1 MKIAAV
7 LRALVLALLAAALL
21 HPAVWRGAPASARP
35 LRIGD
40 RTGAD
45 EIARAALA
53 ADAPPLL
60 VRESVRPPTA
70 AELDALAAA
79 AERAPLLA
87 ALPEDAPT
95 VAADAPVNPRAG
107 RAAAIPFRIR
117 AAPRAEVTVRLA
129 DDGGA
134 LDSVRLRTDD
144 GGRAAGAFR
153 VRPARA
159 GWREWTVEAADRTTA
174 IGAWVDTAGAPR
186 VLVRAGLPG
195 WESRFVVRAL
205 EESGAGVDVRFDLGR
220 GMAVGQ
226 GGGDAITPARLAA
239 ADAVLVLDGA
249 PLSAGEAA
257 LLASYAAR
265 GGGVLLAGDRA
276 GATAFGTVRGGSTVT
291 PVDASTI
298 RWTAP
303 AELAPLPV
311 DRIRVTAAAFTGTG
325 PATVLAA
332 STPQGGLLALRPL
345 GRGRAASLAI
355 TDSWRW
361 RMEGGRIDEHR
372 DFWRGLVDWLASA
385 PRDPI
390 TIRPAESVGATGVR
404 QEVAIFASEG
414 ATLPM
419 ALLMTRPGAP
429 GDTLRLAAD
438 PARPGV
444 LRVAFVPAAD
454 GVYVLS
460 VPGTS
465 ASAGFRA
472 RRGADAD
479 AAWARLSLIAHASGG
494 EALPRAELARAV
506 AARTTGIDEPRP
518 PLAWL
523 LLAALVLAAG
533 AEWTIR
539 RLSGRA

>member
-7 LRALVLALLAAALL
+7 LRALVLAILVAALL
-21 HPAVWRGAPASARP
+21 HPAVWRDAPASARP

-40 RTGAD
+40 RTDAD

-53 ADAPPLL
+53 VDAPPLL
-60 VRESVRPPTA
+60 VRESVRPPSA
-70 AELDALAAA
+70 AELDVLAAA

-129 DDGGA
+129 EPGGA

-159 GWREWTVEAADRTTA
+159 GWREWTVDAADRHTS
-174 IGAWVDTAGAPR
+174 IGGWVDTAGAPR

-195 WESRFVVRAL
+195 WESRFIVRAL
-205 EESGAGVDVRFDLGR
+205 EESGARVDVRFDLGR
-220 GMAVGQ
+220 GMAVGL

-239 ADAVLVLDGA
+239 ADAVLVLSGA
-249 PLSAGEAA
+249 PLSGGEAA

-276 GATAFGTVRGGSTVT
+276 GAAAFGTVRGGSTVA

-303 AELAPLPV
+303 AELAPLPI
-311 DRIRVTAAAFTGTG
+311 DRIRVTAAAFAGTG
-325 PATVLAA
+325 AATVLAA
-332 STPQGGLLALRPL
+332 STSQGGLLALRPL

-355 TDSWRW
+355 TDTWRW
-361 RMEGGRIDEHR
+361 RMEGGRIGEHR
-372 DFWRGLVDWLASA
+372 EFWRGLVDWLASA
-385 PRDPI
+385 PRDPVI
-390 TIRPAESVGATGVR
+390 IRPAESVGATGVR
-404 QEVAIFASEG
+404 QEVAVFASEG
-414 ATLPM
+414 ASLPTV
-419 ALLMTRPGAP
+419 LLISRPGAP
-429 GDTLRLAAD
+429 ADTLRLATD

-444 LRVAFVPAAD
+444 LRAAFVPAAD
-454 GVYVLS
+454 GVYTLT
-460 VPGTS
+460 VPGTN
-465 ASAGFRA
+465 ARAGFRA
-472 RRGADAD
+472 TRGTQAEAG
-479 AAWARLSLIAHASGG
+479 WARLSLIAHASGG
-494 EALPRAELARAV
+494 EALPRADLARAV
-506 AARTTGIDEPRP
+506 EARTNGTDAPRP
-518 PLAWL
+518 PVAWL
-523 LLAALVLAAG
+523 FLGALVLAAG
-533 AEWTIR
+533 SEWTIR

>member
-7 LRALVLALLAAALL
+7 LRALVLAILGAALL
-21 HPAVWRGAPASARP
+21 HPAVWRDAPASARP

-53 ADAPPLL
+53 SDAPPLL
-60 VRESVRPPTA
+60 VRESVRPPSA

-79 AERAPLLA
+79 TERAPLLA
-87 ALPEDAPT
+87 ALPDDAPT
-95 VAADAPVNPRAG
+95 VAADPPVSPRAG
-107 RAAAIPFRIR
+107 RAAAIPFRVR
-117 AAPRAEVTVRLA
+117 AAPRAEVMVRLA
-129 DDGGA
+129 DASGA

-159 GWREWTVEAADRTTA
+159 GWREWTVEAADRRTP

-195 WESRFVVRAL
+195 WESRFIVRAL
-205 EESGAGVDVRFDLGR
+205 EESGARVDVRFDLGR

-226 GGGDAITPARLAA
+226 GVGDAITPARLAST
-239 ADAVLVLDGA
+239 DAVLVLDGA
-249 PLSAGEAA
+249 PLNAGEAA

-276 GATAFGTVRGGSTVT
+276 GAAAFGTVRGGSTVA

-311 DRIRVTAAAFTGTG
+311 DRIRVTAVPFAGVGA
-325 PATVLAA
+325 ATVIAA

-345 GRGRAASLAI
+345 GRGRAAALAL
-355 TDSWRW
+355 TDTWRW
-361 RMEGGRIDEHR
+361 RMEGGHVDEHR
-372 DFWRGLVDWLASA
+372 EFWRGLVDWLASA
-385 PRDPI
+385 PRDAI
-390 TIRPAESVGATGVR
+390 TIRPAESVGAIGVR
-404 QEVAIFASEG
+404 QEVAVFAAEG
-414 ATLPM
+414 AALPP
-419 ALLMTRPGAP
+419 ALLVTRPGTAA
-429 GDTLRLAAD
+429 DTLRLVAD

-444 LRVAFVPAAD
+444 LRGSFVPATD
-454 GVYVLS
+454 GVYTFA
-460 VPGTS
+460 VPGTT
-465 ASAGFRA
+465 ARAAFRGQ
-472 RRGADAD
+472 RGGGADAG
-479 AAWARLSLIAHASGG
+479 WARLSLIAYGSGG
-494 EALPRAELARAV
+494 EVLPRAALDRAV
-506 AARTTGIDEPRP
+506 SARTSGTDAPRP

-533 AEWTIR
+533 AEWTVR
-539 RLSGRA
+539 RLSGRP

>member
-7 LRALVLALLAAALL
+7 LRALVLAILAAALL
-21 HPAVWRGAPASARP
+21 HPAVWRDAPASPRP

-40 RTGAD
+40 RTGTD

-60 VRESVRPPTA
+60 VRESVRPPSA

-87 ALPEDAPT
+87 VLPEDAPT
-95 VAADAPVNPRAG
+95 VAADAPVSPRAG
-107 RAAAIPFRIR
+107 RAAAIPFRVR
-117 AAPRAEVTVRLA
+117 TSPRAEVMVRLTDA
-129 DDGGA
+129 AGA

-144 GGRAAGAFR
+144 GGGAAGAFR

-159 GWREWTVEAADRTTA
+159 GWREWTVAAADRRTA

-195 WESRFVVRAL
+195 WESRFIVRAL
-205 EESGAGVDVRFDLGR
+205 EESGARVDVRFDLGR

-239 ADAVLVLDGA
+239 SDAVLVLDGA
-249 PLSAGEAA
+249 PLIPREAA

-265 GGGVLLAGDRA
+265 GGGVLLAGDHA
-276 GATAFGTVRGGSTVT
+276 GTSSFGTVRAGSTIA
-291 PVDASTI
+291 PLDASTI

-303 AELAPLPV
+303 AELAPLPT
-311 DRIRVTAAAFTGTG
+311 DRIRVTAVPFAGTG

-332 STPQGGLLALRPL
+332 SAPQGGLLALRPL
-345 GRGRAASLAI
+345 GRGRAASLAL
-355 TDSWRW
+355 TDTWRW
-361 RMEGGRIDEHR
+361 RMEGGRMDEHR
-372 DFWRGLVDWLASA
+372 EFWRGLVDWLASA
-385 PRDPI
+385 PREPL
-390 TIRPAESVGATGVR
+390 TIRPAESVGAPGVR
-404 QEVAIFASEG
+404 QEVAVFASEG
-414 ATLPM
+414 AMPSV
-419 ALLMTRPGAP
+419 LLITRPGARA
-429 GDTLRLAAD
+429 DTLRLV
-438 PARPGV
+438 PGPVRPRV
-444 LRVAFVPAAD
+444 LHASFVPAVD
-454 GVYVLS
+454 GVYTLAI
-460 VPGTS
+460 PGISTR
-465 ASAGFRA
+465 AGFRA
-472 RRGADAD
+472 LRNAGVD

-494 EALPRAELARAV
+494 EVLPRAGLARAV
-506 AARTTGIDEPRP
+506 AARTAGTGSPRP

-523 LLAALVLAAG
+523 LLAALLVAAG

-539 RLSGRA
+539 RLSGRP